1 MAAGSGLGTRL
12 VVPYCIKCGNLVWF
26 WDVTGTRPHEE
37 RVNIGF
43 SRKMVATSVLAFSLS
58 KAKSIKRKPFPEE
71 ERISGKSILALK
83 ACFMLYIL

>member
-1 MAAGSGLGTRL
+1 MDQFTA